1 MTRGYWNQPEL
12 TAEKFVNNPFRQ
24 ESIVYKTGDR
34 VKWNSNSE
42 LIFLGRFDH
51 QVKIRGYRIE
61 LGEIETALEKQDGV
75 TGAIVLAHKDKLV
88 AFVTVTSSSSLLLVG
103 DKAEEKEEENISA
116 DTDEATIKAA
126 LVEQTILPEYM
137 MPWRVVCMEKFPL
150 THNNKVNRSELPL
163 PDIMTSRCH
172 EYVPPQTAEESSI
185 CAVWESVLGVDNV
198 GLTDNFFE
206 LGGHSLLAMELARQ
220 MSCQLST
227 LMANPTI
234 SELLKHAD
242 IDRMN
247 GKAMIKR
254 INQIEDT
261 DSMTHAE
268 ARIVFLQLCEPRS
281 ST

>member
-1 MTRGYWNQPEL
+1 MTRGYCNQPEL

-34 VKWNSNSE
+34 VKWNSNGE

-137 MPWRVVCMEKFPL
+137 MPWRVVCMDKFPL

-163 PDIMTSRCH
+163 PDANCF
-172 EYVPPQTAEESSI
+172 AELSYDSPTTETEFFLS
-185 CAVWESVLGVDNV
+185 GVFSDLLNV
-198 GLTDNFFE
+198 GLVGIHSSFFY
-206 LGGHSLLAMELARQ
+206 LGGHSILVMGCVNLIRNKFGV
-220 MSCQLST
+220 T
-227 LMANPTI
+227 
-234 SELLKHAD
+234 
-242 IDRMN
+242 
-247 GKAMIKR
+247 
-254 INQIEDT
+254 
-261 DSMTHAE
+261 
-268 ARIVFLQLCEPRS
+268 
-281 ST
+281 